1 MVTVK
6 EEYKKLV
13 LEIKKDKLGSDKF
26 REWLEDGLSE
36 RYQAGDDKIAYDAAL
51 KDFKDSQVILE
62 EEFHSSKW
70 EDERPPLVVMPGES
84 WPANNDIINKI
95 NTQNLSSARFER
107 SPKKPKEFLAFLMNQ
122 KAVKIREAHLALD
135 SHKIVFFEDFK
146 EEETRADVSSWA
158 KLRNTQAAVSQ
169 LLSGQKSAAAAA
181 KAEKEK
187 TQEVEQ
193 QKDNYILEGF
203 KEIHKFEN
211 EEERVRNEKAKV
223 MKTENLKGLD
233 EHIFF
238 YGGKRNQSTLDGIP
252 DEFHAKVAKI
262 EEITGVENLP
272 DNEEDRE
279 LAISKFQKRF
289 GFDKPV
295 SYKYLFWKKPYKKES
310 FGKVLSSRGEAFIL
324 PASETNAS
332 GGIWGR
338 QLKKLLDGTWSDEDE
353 FKFWGDWRYMY
364 DKDIR
369 DAEGYVVGGEITSQ
383 NEGCCDVCAYCGV
396 NDNAPITDFFVI
408 NSGFWVCKNR
418 NDDGEPCWLGLVE
431 EIEKKSTLLNKMK
444 DKLTKWKKTRNVSHI
459 EKLNEYKEELL
470 AYIDK
475 YDSLSEDKYS
485 ILQEVNKAIKE
496 GSVSQT
502 APRKAAQQ
510 REGLKMGKATFG
522 FPGGRRRRKKTV
534 KRRKTKRTKK
544 RKTKRRKK
552 KKRKSNRR
560 K

>member
-1 MVTVK
+1 
-6 EEYKKLV
+6 L
-13 LEIKKDKLGSDKF
+13 
-26 REWLEDGLSE
+26 
-36 RYQAGDDKIAYDAAL
+36 
-51 KDFKDSQVILE
+51 
-62 EEFHSSKW
+62 
-70 EDERPPLVVMPGES
+70 EDERPPLVVMPGD
-84 WPANNDIINKI
+84 WRTNNDIINKI
-95 NTQNLSSARFER
+95 NTQKLSGYKFE
-107 SPKKPKEFLAFLMNQ
+107 SPAKPKEFLAFLMNQ

-146 EEETRADVSSWA
+146 EEETRAA
-158 KLRNTQAAVSQ
+158 T
-169 LLSGQKSAAAAA
+169 A

-238 YGGKRNQSTLDGIP
+238 KGPTLDGIP

-262 EEITGVENLP
+262 KEITGVENLP
-272 DNEEDRE
+272 DNEKERE

-310 FGKVLSSRGEAFIL
+310 FGKETSGSRGAKFVL

-338 QLKKLLDGTWSDEDE
+338 QLKKLLDGTWSDDDE
-353 FKFWGDWRYMY
+353 FKFSGDWRYMY
-364 DKDIR
+364 VENLR
-369 DAEGYVVGGEITSQ
+369 EEGGVLTPGNT
-383 NEGCCDVCAYCGV
+383 GCCDVCGYCGV
-396 NDNAPITDFFVI
+396 NAPRRQYAPITDFFVI

-431 EIEKKSTLLNKMK
+431 EIEKKGTLNKMK
-444 DKLTKWKKTRNVSHI
+444 DALTKWKNTRNVSHI
-459 EKLNEYKEELL
+459 KKLNEYKEELL

-502 APRKAAQQ
+502 ASLKE
-510 REGLKMGKATFG
+510 REELKMGKATFG